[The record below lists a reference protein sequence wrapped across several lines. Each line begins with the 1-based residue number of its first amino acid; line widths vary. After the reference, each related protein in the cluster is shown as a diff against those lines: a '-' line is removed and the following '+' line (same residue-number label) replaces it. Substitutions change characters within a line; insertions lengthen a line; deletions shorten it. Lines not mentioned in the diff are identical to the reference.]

1 MKVSV
6 IIPTLNAG
14 RELRTLLDMLRRQE
28 YPVDE
33 ILVVDSESED
43 ETVNICKAY
52 DAVQLIRIRR
62 EEFDHGGTRDMAL
75 RRTAGDIVVFL
86 TQDAI
91 PANESFL
98 GNLVAPFSR
107 DSMIALST
115 GRQLPKADATPM
127 ERLVREYNFPEKS
140 SIRSKDDLPELGIK
154 TFFCPDVCC
163 AYRKEIYLH
172 LGGFDHPLK
181 TNEDMFFAAKVI
193 HAGYRISYTADA
205 VVYHSHNLT
214 LGKQYRRNYIQGYE
228 IEKRKEDLGIGT
240 YSQEGLRLVRYV
252 AGGLLKQG
260 RFLSL
265 IYFFADCCVRKLGN
279 SAGEK
284 ACRKEKETMEREK
297 K

>member
-14 RELRTLLDMLRRQE
+14 RELRALLDMLRRQE
-28 YPVDE
+28 YPADE

-43 ETVNICKAY
+43 DTVNICKAY

-265 IYFFADCCVRKLGN
+265 IHFFADCCVRKLGN